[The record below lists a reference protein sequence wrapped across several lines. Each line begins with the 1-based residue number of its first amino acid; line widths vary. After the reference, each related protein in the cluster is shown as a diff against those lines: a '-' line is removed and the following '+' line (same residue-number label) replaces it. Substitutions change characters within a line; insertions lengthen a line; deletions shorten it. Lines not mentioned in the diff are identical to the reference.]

1 MIAPGLGYEDLRF
14 EWAPEEVVMAWHYM
28 DKTSEC
34 SKKKSRTLIEIIFII
49 ENKQVYM
56 ACTMHACAISQ

>member
-1 MIAPGLGYEDLRF
+1 MS
-14 EWAPEEVVMAWHYM
+14 PEEVVMAWHYM

-34 SKKKSRTLIEIIFII
+34 SKNKSRTLLEIIFII

-56 ACTMHACAISQ
+56 ACTMHACAISH